1 LLYTVVYIFF
11 LDCFTVFRWAFFL
24 DAFILQLAWCVRPR
38 VVYCAIAIRLCTG
51 RNTATYLAICT
62 DSKWPFVPVLES
74 EFGFWDRDKMF
85 LMLKNF
91 CALRDSNLR
100 LIVWRIIFLP
110 THLNSTCDSVKNNF
124 LLNYHVKE
132 FFVRV
137 GNTNWDKRIL

>member
-1 LLYTVVYIFF
+1 
-11 LDCFTVFRWAFFL
+11 
-24 DAFILQLAWCVRPR
+24 
-38 VVYCAIAIRLCTG
+38 
-51 RNTATYLAICT
+51 
-62 DSKWPFVPVLES
+62 
-74 EFGFWDRDKMF
+74 MF